1 LDRAEVHT
9 LDPPRE
15 FSRCAAA
22 GRCRQYKAMLRLFP
36 KPDVMELAKAL
47 HETYA
52 PDEALHEAYTKEA
65 GDSA

>member
-1 LDRAEVHT
+1 LDRADIRT

-15 FSRCAAA
+15 FSRCTAA
-22 GRCRQYKAMLRLFP
+22 GRRRQYKAMLRLFP

-52 PDEALHEAYTKEA
+52 PDEALHKAYTKA
-65 GDSA
+65 ARDCA